1 MKVLR
6 KVLTAAIVSTLGFSS
21 MALAGTLATPT
32 LFAGGA
38 SAQNV
43 CVATNVGPAPVTVTV
58 EMVTLLNGTT
68 HETCTITRDDP
79 GGCQNAANDLAY
91 CRVLVPGSTKNIRAV
106 MMNRQI
112 TPPFTINATVQAN

>member
-6 KVLTAAIVSTLGFSS
+6 KILTAAIVSTLGFSS
-21 MALAGTLATPT
+21 MALAGTLTTPT
-32 LFAGGA
+32 LFAG

-43 CVATNVGPAPVTVTV
+43 CVATNVGPTPVTVTV

-68 HETCTITRDDP
+68 QETCTITRDDP

-91 CRVLVPGSTKNIRAV
+91 CRVLVPGTAKNIRAV
-106 MMNRQI
+106 MMNRQ
-112 TPPFTINATVQAN
+112 TAQPFTINTTVEAR